1 MRAMNRRYPEQEKFF
16 RVAALCQRAI
26 QEQRDRERRLG
37 YGMDDYTEGRI
48 VGAANLARAI
58 MRALVGDAPPDPPGR
73 RLGTE
78 RRIV

>member
-1 MRAMNRRYPEQEKFF
+1 
-16 RVAALCQRAI
+16 
-26 QEQRDRERRLG
+26 
-37 YGMDDYTEGRI
+37 MDDYTEGRI

-78 RRIV
+78 RRVG